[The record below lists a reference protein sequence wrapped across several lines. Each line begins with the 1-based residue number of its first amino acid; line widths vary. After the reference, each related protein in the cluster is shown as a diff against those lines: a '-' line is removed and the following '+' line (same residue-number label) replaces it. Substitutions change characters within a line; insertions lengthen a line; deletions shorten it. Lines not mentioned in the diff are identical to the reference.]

1 MNQQR
6 QGAHATARSGSAP
19 GGVALPGAW
28 TALAITTAVQ
38 SMASMALL
46 TVPVMAPAL
55 APALGLSTAWVG
67 GFIAL
72 GYLAAMTASLV
83 SGAVV
88 PRYGAIRVSQVAL
101 LLCAVGLLLAAVPA
115 WPATALGGFLIG
127 CGYGP
132 ITPASSHLLALTTP
146 AHRMSLVFSV
156 KQTGVPLGGMLAGAV
171 VPGALLL
178 LGWQATLVLVALACI
193 ACIALAQPL
202 RRALDADRQRSQ
214 RLQLAGLLT
223 PLKLVLA
230 SRPLA
235 VLAAVSFLF
244 SAVQVSV
251 TTYLVTYLNETLALS
266 LVAAGAALSVSQLAG
281 VVGRIGWGALAD
293 RGPGARGTLML
304 LAALMILGSGLTAVL
319 QGGWSTAVIWLV
331 VAVLGGSAIGW
342 NGVYLAAVARQ
353 APPGQAGVATG
364 GTLLFT
370 FMGVVFGSPAFGA
383 LAGASGSYRLA
394 FAALALPAA
403 LALALLVWR
412 ARQAAREGQA
422 ERLATGDGVPPSAAD
437 GS

>member
-1 MNQQR
+1 MGVR
-6 QGAHATARSGSAP
+6 PLLERAVSGT
-19 GGVALPGAW
+19 W
-28 TALAITTAVQ
+28 TVLAVTTAVQ
-38 SMASMALL
+38 SMAAMALL

-55 APALGLSTAWVG
+55 APALGLPTAWVG

-72 GYLAAMTASLV
+72 GYLAAMAASMV

-88 PRYGAIRVSQVAL
+88 PRHGAIRVSQVAL
-101 LLCAVGLLLAAVPA
+101 LLCAAGLLLAALPA

-132 ITPASSHLLALTTP
+132 ITPASSHLLAVTTP

-156 KQTGVPLGGMLAGAV
+156 KQTGVPLGGMLAGAI

-178 LGWQATLVLVALACI
+178 LGWQATLVVVALACL
-193 ACIALAQPL
+193 ASIALAQPL
-202 RRALDADRQRSQ
+202 RRGLDADRQRSMK
-214 RLQLAGLLT
+214 LQLSGLLT
-223 PLKLVLA
+223 PLKMVLA
-230 SRPLA
+230 SRPLT

-251 TTYLVTYLNETLALS
+251 TTYLVTFLNETLTLS

-281 VVGRIGWGALAD
+281 VVGRVGWGALAD

-304 LAALMILGSGLTAVL
+304 LAGLMLVGSLLTAAL
-319 QGGWSTAVIWLV
+319 QGSWSTAVIWTV
-331 VAVLGGSAIGW
+331 VAVLGASAIGW

-370 FMGVVFGSPAFGA
+370 FMGVVFGSPAFG
-383 LAGASGSYRLA
+383 LLSGASGSYRLG

-403 LALALLVWR
+403 LALALLIWR
-412 ARQAAREGQA
+412 ARQAAREAAAQA
-422 ERLATGDGVPPSAAD
+422 D
-437 GS
+437 